1 MPEDQP
7 AFLRVAIEEVWGRIT
22 PALCQ
27 SWILHYY
34 KPWKG
39 VRDKSGTLAKC
50 IWAEGKRFSKPKM
63 QVVAQL
69 VGGGRM

>member
-1 MPEDQP
+1 MRRQLVARAVVYADVR
-7 AFLRVAIEEVWGRIT
+7 RVWNGSVS
-22 PALCQ
+22 

-50 IWAEGKRFSKPKM
+50 IWAEGNRFSKPKM
-63 QVVAQL
+63 QVVA
-69 VGGGRM
+69 